1 MNFSFCRDFLGAL
14 NRHIPQLHGIDLGTI
29 GQATSSSG
37 GRGSESEGGNFNEQ
51 GSLRVTAGWAKFLE
65 C

>member
-1 MNFSFCRDFLGAL
+1 MGAL
-14 NRHIPQLHGIDLGTI
+14 NRHIPELYGVDFGTT

-37 GRGSESEGGNFNEQ
+37 RKGSESERGNFNEQ